1 MQSSIPVQFTNSM
14 TPSSIEN
21 RHPRKKSSQSARSV
35 RTKVETVNGVR
46 KEIRTETLYEDGVET
61 VKVYENNRLGKYQQI
76 LTKSFI
82 FFFCI
87 VKTLRNGL
95 EK

>member
-1 MQSSIPVQFTNSM
+1 M
-14 TPSSIEN
+14 TPSSIES

-76 LTKSFI
+76 LTKSLI
-82 FFFCI
+82 QNFFCSEDTEEWI
-87 VKTLRNGL
+87 GKVVTSYILKH
-95 EK
+95 